1 MRFLCAVLIC
11 VFSFGLISC
20 GGKKPAYSNIN
31 TSREGRETNE
41 SSAQP
46 ATEASGAV
54 ADQTNTS
61 AQPAGAEPA
70 GAQPQQPVPP
80 STPEPFKPPKF
91 MANGEAKDLPNY
103 PKAITKSMQFGPVQ
117 GTDTMSL
124 VLETRDSMDQIAA
137 FYDKAIKSNG
147 WTVDSRT
154 FDPEF
159 AEWNLRKTFD
169 NEGKIQVK
177 KDARTNAMNI
187 VIVRTEKISQ

>member
-1 MRFLCAVLIC
+1 MRFLCAVLVC
-11 VFSFGLISC
+11 AFSFGLISC

-31 TSREGRETNE
+31 TSREVSEANENGGQPATEPGDAVSGQTN

-46 ATEASGAV
+46 AEAQS
-54 ADQTNTS
+54 Q
-61 AQPAGAEPA
+61 QPAPA
-70 GAQPQQPVPP
+70 Q
-80 STPEPFKPPKF
+80 PEPFKQPKF
-91 MANGEAKDLPNY
+91 MVNGEAKDLPNY
-103 PKAITKSMQFGPVQ
+103 PNAITKSMQFGPVQ

-124 VLETRDSMDQIAA
+124 VLETRASMDHIAA

-169 NEGKIQVK
+169 NEGKVQVK
-177 KDARTNAMNI
+177 KDPRTKAMNI
-187 VIVRTEKISQ
+187 VIVRTEKISP